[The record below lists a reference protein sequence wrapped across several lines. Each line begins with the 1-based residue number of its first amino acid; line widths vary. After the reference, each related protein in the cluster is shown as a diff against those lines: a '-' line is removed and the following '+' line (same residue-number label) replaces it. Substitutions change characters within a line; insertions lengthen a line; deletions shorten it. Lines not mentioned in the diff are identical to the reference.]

1 MPVYLINRPERT
13 PGNQPRGHVEVNAG
27 SPHARG
33 LVFWAPGPGT
43 HVYCHSLA
51 LGARRSIYGDPKGGI
66 GGRRTGLCL
75 SFDHD
80 GTDDRIDYPYYGYD
94 TALGFTITAWVLSA
108 ELVPTL
114 PRYSWCSHL
123 FGDAAV
129 GGIVFQFGD
138 GAASGQ
144 IGCTIN
150 RNTSA
155 MQRVTQDG
163 FVADGVWQHVAVS
176 YNGGTAATGINIY
189 NNAVVSASYSVSSN
203 GSGAV
208 LSQTGTHSI
217 GGRIFDD
224 ARNWYGGIAD
234 TRVYN
239 RVIPA
244 EELQTMVRPES
255 RWDLY
260 WQPSN
265 RVYFNVSL
273 GGYTPDPAS
282 VSFAGLSAG
291 LRYQINMP
299 DEA

>member
-1 MPVYLINRPERT
+1 
-13 PGNQPRGHVEVNAG
+13 
-27 SPHARG
+27 
-33 LVFWAPGPGT
+33 
-43 HVYCHSLA
+43 
-51 LGARRSIYGDPKGGI
+51 
-66 GGRRTGLCL
+66 
-75 SFDHD
+75 
-80 GTDDRIDYPYYGYD
+80 
-94 TALGFTITAWVLSA
+94 
-108 ELVPTL
+108 
-114 PRYSWCSHL
+114 
-123 FGDAAV
+123 
-129 GGIVFQFGD
+129 
-138 GAASGQ
+138 
-144 IGCTIN
+144 
-150 RNTSA
+150 